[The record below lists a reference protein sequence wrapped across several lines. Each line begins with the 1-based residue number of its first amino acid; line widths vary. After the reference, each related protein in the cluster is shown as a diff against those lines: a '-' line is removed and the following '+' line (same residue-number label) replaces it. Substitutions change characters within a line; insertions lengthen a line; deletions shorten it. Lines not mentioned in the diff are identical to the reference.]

1 MVWVDMDPGVDD
13 IAALLALVGTT
24 ELAGVSTVAGNHP
37 LPETTDH
44 ARRVLAALGLAVPA
58 YAGSD
63 RPLFRPLVTAGAVHG
78 PGGRLAGLDH
88 LPPAGP
94 GPATHAV
101 DALRE
106 AFAGSPEPFDLIATG
121 PLTNVA
127 RFLAGSPAAARKVKA
142 LWVMGGSLARGG
154 NISPLAEFNFYVD
167 PEAADWVLREAPG
180 PVYVVGLDVT
190 ERVRWT
196 GPELA
201 SWADAFA
208 AVRPALGAQL
218 AAMFGYYAGRADP
231 AARGVAVHDAVA
243 VAAWHRPTWF
253 SWRRGAFRVEPGGR
267 DTRGLLWLE
276 RDDGPAA
283 VATDVDV
290 AAVKAWVDAAVLKAA
305 ARVGRTAGAHQ

>member
-1 MVWVDMDPGVDD
+1 MVWLDMDPGVDD
-13 IAALLALVGTT
+13 IAALLALLGAT

-44 ARRVLAALGLAVPA
+44 ARRIMGALGLTVPV

-63 RPLFRPLVTAGAVHG
+63 RPLFRPLVTAGSVHG
-78 PGGRLAGLDH
+78 PGGRLAGLEH

-94 GPATHAV
+94 GPARHAV

-106 AFAGSPEPFDLIATG
+106 AFLRATDPMDLIATG

-127 RFLAGSPAAARKVKA
+127 RFLAGSPEASRKVRA
-142 LWVMGGSLARGG
+142 LWVMGGSLASGG

-167 PEAADWVLREAPG
+167 PEAADWVLREAPV
-180 PVYVVGLDVT
+180 PVYIVGLDVT

-196 GPELA
+196 AAEL
-201 SWADAFA
+201 SRWADAFA

-218 AAMFGYYAGRADP
+218 AAMFGYYAGRAAP

-243 VAAWHRPTWF
+243 VAAWYRPTWF

-267 DTRGLLWLE
+267 DTRGLLWPE
-276 RDDGPAA
+276 GNDGQAA

-305 ARVGRTAGAHQ
+305 ARIGRTATRS

>member
-1 MVWVDMDPGVDD
+1 MVWADMDPGVDD

-24 ELAGVSTVAGNHP
+24 ELVGVSTVAGNHA
-37 LPETTDH
+37 LADTDAH
-44 ARRVLAALGLAVPA
+44 ARRVLAALGVPVPV
-58 YAGSD
+58 YAGSE
-63 RPLFRPLVTAGAVHG
+63 RPLHWPLETAGTVHG
-78 PGGRLAGLDH
+78 PAGRLLGLDR

-94 GPATHAV
+94 VPSVHAV

-106 AFAGSPEPFDLIATG
+106 AFARAAEPFDLIATG

-127 RFLAGSPAAARKVKA
+127 RFLAGSPAAARRVRA

-167 PEAADWVLREAPG
+167 PHAADWVLREAPV

-196 GPELA
+196 AAELER
-201 SWADAFA
+201 WADAFA
-208 AVRPALGAQL
+208 AVRPALGAAL
-218 AAMFGYYAGRADP
+218 AAMFGYYAGRGDGP
-231 AARGVAVHDAVA
+231 ERGVAVHDAVA

-253 SWRRGAFRVEPGGR
+253 AWRRGRFRVEPGGR
-267 DTRGLLWLE
+267 DTRGWLWQE
-276 RDDGPAA
+276 RDDGPVA

-290 AAVKAWVDAAVLKAA
+290 TAVKAWVDAAVLRAA
-305 ARVGRTAGAHQ
+305 ARRGAGEEQ